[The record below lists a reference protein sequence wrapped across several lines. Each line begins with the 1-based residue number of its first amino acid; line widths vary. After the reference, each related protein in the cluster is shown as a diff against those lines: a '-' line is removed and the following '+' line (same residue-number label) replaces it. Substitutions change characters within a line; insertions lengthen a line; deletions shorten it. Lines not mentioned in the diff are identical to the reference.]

1 MLTIRD
7 EQLSPFREL
16 AVHRLTARMLEY
28 LHQTYP
34 ARHAE
39 WGDDGA
45 RRLVALGLDLSR
57 RSGIDGVGGISVVI
71 DLMARF
77 GPHFE
82 ASGAADWV
90 SEMLARRDLPPSVR
104 IESII
109 KHLNAKTGGRA
120 LVAAVQPIP

>member
-7 EQLSPFREL
+7 EQMSTFREL
-16 AVHRLTARMLEY
+16 ADQRYSACMLDY
-28 LHQTYP
+28 LRQAYP

-39 WGDDGA
+39 LGDDGA
-45 RRLVALGLDLSR
+45 LQLVRHGMDLARRN
-57 RSGIDGVGGISVVI
+57 GIGEVGGVSVVI
-71 DLMARF
+71 DLMGRF
-77 GPHFE
+77 GQNFE

-90 SEMLARRDLPPSVR
+90 GKMLARHELPPAVR

-120 LVAAVQPIP
+120 LVAAAQPTP

>member
-7 EQLSPFREL
+7 EQMPAFREL
-16 AVHRLTARMLEY
+16 ADQRYTACMLDY
-28 LHQTYP
+28 LRQTYP

-39 WGDDGA
+39 LGDDGA
-45 RRLVALGLDLSR
+45 LQLVRHGMDLARRN
-57 RSGIDGVGGISVVI
+57 GIDEVGGVSVVI
-71 DLMARF
+71 DLMGRF
-77 GPHFE
+77 GQNFE

-90 SEMLARRDLPPSVR
+90 GKMLARHELPPGVR

-120 LVAAVQPIP
+120 LVAAAQPTP